1 MIQDKKTLPWGM
13 GMREGTHTLLVGE
26 YIGTNSLKGN
36 ECFQCTEGRDY
47 KTTLVNALNLPKY
60 IIYTKKQL
68 KQLG

>member
-36 ECFQCTEGRDY
+36 ECF
-47 KTTLVNALNLPKY
+47 
-60 IIYTKKQL
+60 
-68 KQLG
+68 